1 MGQASLALDLDFS
14 VARWLMLLC
23 IFKGEVYAAG
33 LIRTL
38 KFNLVELLEQDAR
51 HATHFRLLAAVWT
64 LFLTQVPSVDT
75 H

>member
-1 MGQASLALDLDFS
+1 MGQASLALDSDFS
-14 VARWLMLLC
+14 VARWLMLLG
-23 IFKGEVYAAG
+23 IFKSKFYAAG

-51 HATHFRLLAAVWT
+51 HATHFRLLAAVRT
-64 LFLTQVPSVDT
+64 LFLTKMPCVDT